1 MSYQYLIHRIN
12 ELSEDDRLALTEQLI
27 QEVTKDPEASTEQYA
42 VELLSN
48 YTEAAKERFEQFGKM
63 QGTSTG
69 YSRLDELTKGLVGGE
84 MTVIAGKTSYGKTT
98 LAINIA
104 NKVALADTPVLFV
117 TLEMTKA
124 EIASRFMNINGGDT
138 EDYAQVS
145 SLVSLQVS
153 DELDWKSIDGL
164 IENFIHQFKNGLVII
179 DHLHYFTRELANVAE
194 DLGRITKELK
204 KNAVRHNVP
213 VILISHVR
221 KTGRDESAGI
231 DELRGS
237 SYIAQDADIVLMVGR
252 DQEDQHS
259 LMVRIEKNRN
269 RGYDYSDNVAEMY
282 LDGIKISNSAP
293 SNINYKSVFDKK

>member
-12 ELSEDDRLALTEQLI
+12 ELSEEDRLALTEQLI

-42 VELLSN
+42 IELLSN

-63 QGTSTG
+63 QGISTG

-84 MTVIAGKTSYGKTT
+84 MTVVAGKTSYGKTT

-104 NKVALADTPVLFV
+104 NKVALSGVPVLFV

-138 EDYAQVS
+138 ESYETIS
-145 SLVSLQVS
+145 SLISLQVS

-164 IENFIHQFKNGLVII
+164 IENFIHQFSNGLIVI

-213 VILISHVR
+213 IILISHVR

-252 DQEDQHS
+252 DPEDQHS

-282 LDGIKISNSAP
+282 LDGIKVSNSAP
-293 SNINYKSVFDKK
+293 IHFN